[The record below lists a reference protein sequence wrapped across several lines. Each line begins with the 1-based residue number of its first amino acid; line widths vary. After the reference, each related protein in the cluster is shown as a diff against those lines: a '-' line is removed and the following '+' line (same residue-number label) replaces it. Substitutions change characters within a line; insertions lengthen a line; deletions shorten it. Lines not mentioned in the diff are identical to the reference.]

1 MSSDASSPRDAIRY
15 QPDDRTPAALALGLG
30 LQLAVLTIPG
40 IMLITTVVMRA
51 AGETD
56 AYLYWAVSAT
66 VAISGAATV
75 LQAFRVGRFGTG
87 HVLVMGSS
95 GASIA
100 VCISAV
106 SEGGPALLATLVFVA
121 AFVPLAVS
129 GHLSVLRRI
138 VSPTVA
144 GTVVM
149 LIPVTVMPVVFGLL
163 EKAPDDSPASAAPLS
178 ALATVL
184 VTVGIALGSGGAL
197 RLWAPLIGVV
207 AGSVVAGFFGL
218 YDFERVVTAP
228 WIGIPAFHW
237 PGFDLGFGAEFWALL
252 PAFVLVAL
260 VGTLRTMSSCV
271 AVQGVSW
278 RRRRAVDFRAV
289 QGAVATDGV
298 TSLLSGCA
306 GTVPSTAYTVS
317 VSVIELTGAA
327 ARRVGVATGIVFIA
341 LVFLPKTF
349 AVILAVPNPV
359 LAGYLAILLALLFV
373 AGMKAVVQDGLD
385 YRKGLVAGVAF
396 WVGVGCQHGMIFPE
410 QVLEFAG
417 GLFRNGMIAG
427 GLVAIVMT
435 LFLGMIEPRRERL
448 ETELGIAALSTI
460 REFLGSFA
468 SRGGWSPEMSARLD
482 AVGEETLLSLVRDE
496 EDGREPVGPRRLR
509 LTAQRGDGG
518 AILEFVVAPRG
529 ENLQDR
535 LALLENVSDDSPLER
550 EVSLRLLRH
559 HASSVHHRQYHD
571 MDIVTVSVK
580 GSERV
585 SKR

>member
-1 MSSDASSPRDAIRY
+1 MSSEGSSPRDAIRY
-15 QPDDRTPAALALGLG
+15 QPDEPPPAALALGLG

-51 AGETD
+51 AGETE

-75 LQAFRVGRFGTG
+75 LQAFRLGRFGTG

-100 VCISAV
+100 VCIAAV
-106 SEGGPALLATLVFVA
+106 SEGGPALLATLVFIA
-121 AFVPLAVS
+121 AFVPLLVA
-129 GHLSVLRRI
+129 GRLSLLRRI

-149 LIPVTVMPVVFGLL
+149 LIPVTVMPVVFDLL
-163 EKAPDDSPASAAPLS
+163 DKAPDRSHGSAAALS

-184 VTVGIALGSGGAL
+184 VTIGIALNSKGSL

-207 AGSVVAGFFGL
+207 SGSAVAGFFGL
-218 YDFERVVTAP
+218 YDFERVAAAP
-228 WIGIPAFHW
+228 WIGFPAPQW
-237 PGFDLGFGAEFWALL
+237 PGFDLDFGAEFWALL
-252 PAFVLVAL
+252 PAFLLVAL

-298 TSLLSGCA
+298 TSLLSGFA

-327 ARRVGVATGIVFIA
+327 ARRVGVATGLVFIA

-385 YRKGLVAGVAF
+385 YRKGMVAGVAF
-396 WVGVGCQHGMIFPE
+396 WVGVGCQHGMIFPD
-410 QVLEFAG
+410 QVPEFAG

-427 GLVAIVMT
+427 GLVAIAMT
-435 LFLGMIEPRRERL
+435 LFLGMTEPRRKRL
-448 ETELGIAALSTI
+448 ETELGLAALPEI
-460 REFLGSFA
+460 REFLTSFA
-468 SRGGWSPEMSARLD
+468 SREGWGSEMAARLD
-482 AVGEETLLSLVRDE
+482 AVGEEALLTLIRDD
-496 EDGREPVGPRRLR
+496 EDGAEPGGRQHFR

-518 AILEFVVAPRG
+518 ATLEFVVAPRG

-535 LALLENVSDDSPLER
+535 LALLHNVSDEAPLER

-559 HASSVHHRQYHD
+559 LAASVRHQQYHD
-571 MDIVTVSVK
+571 MDVVTVNVK
-580 GSERV
+580 GDE
-585 SKR
+585 